1 MLLKL
6 FLRNLSLKFGLVLLC
21 CCFFLKSSAQY
32 TENLSAYRAIY
43 ALAVSSSGKYIA
55 IRSFKSNQK
64 KYLLLT
70 DPQSLKTKIEPAE
83 LYQLSSVDFSNVRAI
98 FKNSPYVKVM
108 ESILSNDKA
117 IQNSGLNMPLSSKN
131 GITLTV
137 DLCPSHKEMDRVIV
151 SDLLSNFKNS
161 QPIPISFSISGKW
174 LLKHQSDFDWLKQ
187 LQDKKQLAI
196 TWINHSYNHK
206 VNELPLSQNF
216 MLAKDTNV
224 QAEVLENE
232 QLLLK
237 NGIIPSVFF
246 RFPGLVSDQKLV
258 EKIMRY
264 GLIPIGSDAW
274 LAKGE
279 KAKNGSIVLIH
290 GNGNEEPGV
299 KDFIA
304 LLQNKKN
311 DIVGRQWSLFDLSQ
325 GIVSSFK

>member
-1 MLLKL
+1 MLLKPFNQTL
-6 FLRNLSLKFGLVLLC
+6 PLKFKLSVLC
-21 CCFFLKSSAQY
+21 CCFFLKSNAQY
-32 TENLSAYRAIY
+32 AEDLSAYKAIY
-43 ALAVSSSGKYIA
+43 ALAVNNSGKYLA

-64 KYLLLT
+64 KYLLLA
-70 DPQSLKTKIEPAE
+70 DLQNLKTRIEPAE
-83 LYQLSSVDFSNVRAI
+83 LYQLSNVDFNNIRAM
-98 FKNSPYVKVM
+98 FKNSTYVKVV
-108 ESILSNDKA
+108 ENILANDKA
-117 IQNSGLNMPLSSKN
+117 IQNSGLNTPISGKS

-174 LLKHQSDFDWLKQ
+174 LLKHQADFDWLKQ
-187 LQDKKQLAI
+187 LQDKNQLAI
-196 TWINHSYNHK
+196 TWINHSYNHR

-216 MLAKDTNV
+216 MLAKDTDV

-237 NGIIPSVFF
+237 NGVVPSVFF
-246 RFPGLVSDQKLV
+246 RFPGLVSNQKLV
-258 EKIMRY
+258 EKIMRF
-264 GLIPIGSDAW
+264 GLIPVGSDAW

-311 DIVGRQWSLFDLSQ
+311 DIAGRQWSLFDLKQ
-325 GIVSSFK
+325 GILSSFK